1 MVRILL
7 VRMNLGVK
15 LIRMNFEV
23 DFLHVVKHIEIHLF
37 DSVYSYGGCCQAHL
51 GLSKVILNIKSAISQ
66 ELIEL

>member
-1 MVRILL
+1 MVKILL
-7 VRMNLGVK
+7 VRMNLGMK

-37 DSVYSYGGCCQAHL
+37 DSVYSYGCCQAHL